1 MEQINKKLLVLGSQG
16 LVGTAIK
23 RSEIIN
29 QKFIVHYSNRAE
41 ADLTNKKEVESLFN
55 SVKPNITINC
65 AGKVGGILANNTQR
79 YEFLTENLLI
89 NLNLFETLKK
99 YENSLLINLGSSS
112 IYPKNS
118 KYPLKESSLM
128 TGPLEETNAAY
139 SLSKIVGIAM
149 GKAIESNILKTINLI
164 PTNLYGPNDNF
175 DSQSSH
181 VVPGLIN
188 KFYEAQE
195 NNDAECIVW
204 GSGKPSRE
212 LLFVDDLVS
221 ALEIIIE
228 SNPKEE
234 IINVGSGSEISIKDL
249 ANKISFIAG
258 YKGKVVFDK
267 SKPDGVLKK
276 TLDSSLISSLNWSPK
291 VDLDDGLKRTYE
303 WYREINNKD

>member
-23 RSEIIN
+23 RSKIIN

-118 KYPLKESSLM
+118 KFPLKESSLM
-128 TGPLEETNAAY
+128 TGPLEETNSAY

-188 KFYEAQE
+188 KFYKAQE

-204 GSGKPSRE
+204 GSGKPTRE

-221 ALEIIIE
+221 ALEVIIE

-249 ANKISFIAG
+249 ANKISLIAG
-258 YKGKVVFDK
+258 YKGKVVFDTT
-267 SKPDGVLKK
+267 KPDGVLKK
-276 TLDSSLISSLNWSPK
+276 TLDSSLISSLNCSSSHHSFP
-291 VDLDDGLKRTYE
+291 
-303 WYREINNKD
+303 

>member
-118 KYPLKESSLM
+118 KFPLKESSLM
-128 TGPLEETNAAY
+128 TGPLEETNSAY

-188 KFYEAQE
+188 KFYNAQK

-221 ALEIIIE
+221 ALEVIIE

-249 ANKISFIAG
+249 ANKISLIAG
-258 YKGKVVFDK
+258 YKGKVVFDT

-291 VDLDDGLKRTYE
+291 VGLDDGLKRTYE
-303 WYREINNKD
+303 WYREKNNKD

>member
-1 MEQINKKLLVLGSQG
+1 
-16 LVGTAIK
+16 
-23 RSEIIN
+23 
-29 QKFIVHYSNRAE
+29 
-41 ADLTNKKEVESLFN
+41 
-55 SVKPNITINC
+55 
-65 AGKVGGILANNTQR
+65 
-79 YEFLTENLLI
+79 
-89 NLNLFETLKK
+89 
-99 YENSLLINLGSSS
+99 
-112 IYPKNS
+112 
-118 KYPLKESSLM
+118 M
-128 TGPLEETNAAY
+128 TGPLEETNSAY

-188 KFYEAQE
+188 KFYKAQE

-221 ALEIIIE
+221 ALEVIIE

>member
-41 ADLTNKKEVESLFN
+41 ADLTNKKEVESLFT

-188 KFYEAQE
+188 KFYKAQQK
-195 NNDAECIVW
+195 NDVECVVW
-204 GSGKPSRE
+204 GSGKPTRE

-221 ALEIIIE
+221 ALEVIIE
-228 SNPKEE
+228 SSPKEE

-249 ANKISFIAG
+249 ANKISLISG
-258 YKGKVVFDK
+258 YKGKVIFDT
-267 SKPDGVLKK
+267 SKPDGVLRK

-291 VDLDDGLKRTYE
+291 VDLDDGLQRTYE
-303 WYREINNKD
+303 WYKKINDKD

>member
-41 ADLTNKKEVESLFN
+41 ADLTNRKEVESLFN

-118 KYPLKESSLM
+118 KFPLKESSLM
-128 TGPLEETNAAY
+128 TGPLEETNSAY

-221 ALEIIIE
+221 ALEVIIE

-249 ANKISFIAG
+249 ANKISLIAG

>member
-23 RSEIIN
+23 RSKIIN

-118 KYPLKESSLM
+118 KFPLKESSLM
-128 TGPLEETNAAY
+128 TGPLEETNSAY

-221 ALEIIIE
+221 ALEVIIE

-249 ANKISFIAG
+249 ANKISLIAG
-258 YKGKVVFDK
+258 YKGKVVFDT

-291 VDLDDGLKRTYE
+291 VGLDDGLKRTYE

>member
-118 KYPLKESSLM
+118 KFPLKESSLM
-128 TGPLEETNAAY
+128 TGPLEETNSAY

-188 KFYEAQE
+188 KFYKAQE

-249 ANKISFIAG
+249 ANKISLIAG
-258 YKGKVVFDK
+258 YKGKVVFDT

-291 VDLDDGLKRTYE
+291 VGLDDGLKRTYE

>member
-41 ADLTNKKEVESLFN
+41 ADLTNRKEVESLFN

-118 KYPLKESSLM
+118 KFPLKESSLM
-128 TGPLEETNAAY
+128 TGPLEETNSAY

-204 GSGKPSRE
+204 GSGKPTRE

-221 ALEIIIE
+221 ALEVIIE

-249 ANKISFIAG
+249 ANKISLIAG
-258 YKGKVVFDK
+258 YKGKVVFDTT
-267 SKPDGVLKK
+267 KPDGVLKK

-291 VDLDDGLKRTYE
+291 VGLDDGLKRTYE

>member
-1 MEQINKKLLVLGSQG
+1 MEQINKKLLILGSQG

-55 SVKPNITINC
+55 GVKPNITINC

-118 KYPLKESSLM
+118 KFPLKESSLM
-128 TGPLEETNAAY
+128 TGPLEETNSAY

-204 GSGKPSRE
+204 GSGKPTRE

-221 ALEIIIE
+221 ALEVIIE

-258 YKGKVVFDK
+258 YKGKVVFDTN
-267 SKPDGVLKK
+267 KPDGVLKK
-276 TLDSSLISSLNWSPK
+276 TLDSSIISSLNWSPK
-291 VDLDDGLKRTYE
+291 VELDDGLKRTYE

>member
-1 MEQINKKLLVLGSQG
+1 MEQINKKLLILGSQG

-55 SVKPNITINC
+55 GVKPNITINC

-118 KYPLKESSLM
+118 KFPLKESSLM
-128 TGPLEETNAAY
+128 TGPLEETNSAY

-188 KFYEAQE
+188 KFYKAQE

-204 GSGKPSRE
+204 GSGKPTRE

-221 ALEIIIE
+221 ALEVIID

-291 VDLDDGLKRTYE
+291 VNLDDGLKRTYE

>member
-89 NLNLFETLKK
+89 NLNLFATLKK

-118 KYPLKESSLM
+118 KFPLKESSLM
-128 TGPLEETNAAY
+128 TGPLEETNSAY

-188 KFYEAQE
+188 KFYQAQK
-195 NNDAECIVW
+195 NNDVECIVW
-204 GSGKPSRE
+204 GSGKPTRE

-221 ALEIIIE
+221 ALEVIIE

-249 ANKISFIAG
+249 ANKISLIAG

>member
-23 RSEIIN
+23 RSKIIN

-55 SVKPNITINC
+55 GVKPSITINC

-118 KYPLKESSLM
+118 KFPLKESSLM
-128 TGPLEETNAAY
+128 TGPLEETNSAY

-188 KFYEAQE
+188 KFYKAQE

-204 GSGKPSRE
+204 GSGKPTRE

-221 ALEIIIE
+221 ALEVIIE

>member
-118 KYPLKESSLM
+118 KFPLKESSLM
-128 TGPLEETNAAY
+128 TGPLEETNSAY

-221 ALEIIIE
+221 ALEVIIE

-249 ANKISFIAG
+249 ANKISLIAG
-258 YKGKVVFDK
+258 YKGKVVFDT

-276 TLDSSLISSLNWSPK
+276 TLDSSIISSLNWSPK
-291 VDLDDGLKRTYE
+291 VELDDGLKRTYE

>member
-118 KYPLKESSLM
+118 KFPLKESSLM
-128 TGPLEETNAAY
+128 TGPLEETNSAY

-188 KFYEAQE
+188 KFYNAQK
-195 NNDAECIVW
+195 NNDTECIVW

-221 ALEIIIE
+221 ALEVIIE

-249 ANKISFIAG
+249 ANKISLIAG
-258 YKGKVVFDK
+258 YKGKVVFDT

-291 VDLDDGLKRTYE
+291 VGLDDGLKRTYE
-303 WYREINNKD
+303 WYREKNNKD

>member
-23 RSEIIN
+23 RSKIIN

-65 AGKVGGILANNTQR
+65 AGKVGGILVNNTQR

-99 YENSLLINLGSSS
+99 YESSLLINLGSSS

-118 KYPLKESSLM
+118 KFPLKESSLM
-128 TGPLEETNAAY
+128 TGPLEETNSAY

-221 ALEIIIE
+221 ALEVIIE

-249 ANKISFIAG
+249 ANKISLIAG
-258 YKGKVVFDK
+258 YKGKVVFDTT
-267 SKPDGVLKK
+267 KPDGVLKK

>member
-41 ADLTNKKEVESLFN
+41 ADLTNRKEVESLFN

-118 KYPLKESSLM
+118 KFPLKESSLM
-128 TGPLEETNAAY
+128 TGPLEETNSAY

-221 ALEIIIE
+221 ALEVIIE

-249 ANKISFIAG
+249 ANKISLIAG
-258 YKGKVVFDK
+258 YKGKVVFDTT
-267 SKPDGVLKK
+267 KPDGVLKK

>member
-23 RSEIIN
+23 RSKIIN

-41 ADLTNKKEVESLFN
+41 ADLTIKKEVESLFN

-89 NLNLFETLKK
+89 NLNLFATLKK

-118 KYPLKESSLM
+118 EYPLKESSLM

-188 KFYEAQE
+188 KFYQAQE
-195 NNDAECIVW
+195 NNDVECIVW
-204 GSGKPSRE
+204 GSGKPTRE

-221 ALEIIIE
+221 ALEVIIE

-234 IINVGSGSEISIKDL
+234 IINVGSGSEISIEDL
-249 ANKISFIAG
+249 ANKISFITG
-258 YKGKVVFDK
+258 YKGKVVFDT
-267 SKPDGVLKK
+267 SKPDGVLRK

-303 WYREINNKD
+303 WYKKINNKD

>member
-118 KYPLKESSLM
+118 KFPLKESSLM
-128 TGPLEETNAAY
+128 TGPLEETNSAY

-149 GKAIESNILKTINLI
+149 GRAIESNILKTINLI

-204 GSGKPSRE
+204 GSGKPTRE

-221 ALEIIIE
+221 ALEVIIE

-258 YKGKVVFDK
+258 YKGKVVFDTN
-267 SKPDGVLKK
+267 KPDGVLKK
-276 TLDSSLISSLNWSPK
+276 TLDSSIISSLNWSPK
-291 VDLDDGLKRTYE
+291 VELDDGLQRTYE

>member
-1 MEQINKKLLVLGSQG
+1 
-16 LVGTAIK
+16 
-23 RSEIIN
+23 
-29 QKFIVHYSNRAE
+29 
-41 ADLTNKKEVESLFN
+41 
-55 SVKPNITINC
+55 
-65 AGKVGGILANNTQR
+65 
-79 YEFLTENLLI
+79 
-89 NLNLFETLKK
+89 
-99 YENSLLINLGSSS
+99 
-112 IYPKNS
+112 
-118 KYPLKESSLM
+118 M
-128 TGPLEETNAAY
+128 TGPLEETNSAY

-188 KFYEAQE
+188 KFYKAHE

-221 ALEIIIE
+221 ALEVIINN
-228 SNPKEE
+228 NPKEE

-249 ANKISFIAG
+249 ANKISLIAG
-258 YKGKVVFDK
+258 YKGKVVFDT

-276 TLDSSLISSLNWSPK
+276 TLDSSIISSLNWSPK
-291 VDLDDGLKRTYE
+291 VELDLSL
-303 WYREINNKD
+303 IHI

>member
-1 MEQINKKLLVLGSQG
+1 MVGSAVYNLIKKEKSYKIIDCPRKKL
-16 LVGTAIK
+16 
-23 RSEIIN
+23 
-29 QKFIVHYSNRAE
+29 
-41 ADLTNKKEVESLFN
+41 DLTNLNDVEKWFKKN
-55 SVKPNITINC
+55 KPQIVINC

-118 KYPLKESSLM
+118 KFPLKESSLM
-128 TGPLEETNAAY
+128 TGPLEETNSAY

-188 KFYEAQE
+188 KFYKAQE
-195 NNDAECIVW
+195 SNDAECIVW

-249 ANKISFIAG
+249 ANKISLIAG
-258 YKGKVVFDK
+258 YKGKVVFDT

-303 WYREINNKD
+303 WYREKNNKD

>member
-41 ADLTNKKEVESLFN
+41 ADLTNKKEVESLFT

-89 NLNLFETLKK
+89 NLNLFETLKT

-188 KFYEAQE
+188 KFYKAQE

-204 GSGKPSRE
+204 GSGKPTRE

-221 ALEIIIE
+221 ALEVIIE
-228 SNPKEE
+228 SSPKEE

-249 ANKISFIAG
+249 ANKISLISG
-258 YKGKVVFDK
+258 YKGKVIFDT
-267 SKPDGVLKK
+267 SKPDGVLRK

-303 WYREINNKD
+303 WYKKINDKD

>member
-23 RSEIIN
+23 RSKIIN

-89 NLNLFETLKK
+89 NLNLFATLKK

-118 KYPLKESSLM
+118 EYPLKESSLM

-181 VVPGLIN
+181 VVQGLIN
-188 KFYEAQE
+188 KFYQAQE
-195 NNDAECIVW
+195 NNDVECIVW
-204 GSGKPSRE
+204 GSGKPTRE

-221 ALEIIIE
+221 ALEVIIE
-228 SNPKEE
+228 SNPKDE
-234 IINVGSGSEISIKDL
+234 IINVGSGSEISIEDL
-249 ANKISFIAG
+249 ANKISFITG
-258 YKGKVVFDK
+258 YKGKVVFDT
-267 SKPDGVLKK
+267 SKPDGVLRK

-303 WYREINNKD
+303 WYKKINNKD

>member
-118 KYPLKESSLM
+118 KFPLKESSLM
-128 TGPLEETNAAY
+128 TGPLEETNSAY

-149 GKAIESNILKTINLI
+149 GKAIEGNILKTINLI

-188 KFYEAQE
+188 KFYKAQE

-221 ALEIIIE
+221 ALEVIIE
-228 SNPKEE
+228 TNPKEE

-249 ANKISFIAG
+249 ANKISLIAG
-258 YKGKVVFDK
+258 YKGKVVFDT

-291 VDLDDGLKRTYE
+291 VGLDDGLKRTYE

>member
-118 KYPLKESSLM
+118 KFPLKESSLM
-128 TGPLEETNAAY
+128 TGPLEETNSAY

-221 ALEIIIE
+221 ALEVIIE

-249 ANKISFIAG
+249 ANKISLIAG
-258 YKGKVVFDK
+258 YKGKVVFDT

-291 VDLDDGLKRTYE
+291 VALDDGLKRTYE

>member
-1 MEQINKKLLVLGSQG
+1 MEQINKKLLILGSQG

-55 SVKPNITINC
+55 GVKPNITINC

-118 KYPLKESSLM
+118 KFPLKESSLM
-128 TGPLEETNAAY
+128 TGPLEETNSAY

-221 ALEIIIE
+221 ALEVIIE

-249 ANKISFIAG
+249 ANKISLIAG
-258 YKGKVVFDK
+258 YKGKVVFDTT
-267 SKPDGVLKK
+267 KPDGVLKK

>member
-55 SVKPNITINC
+55 GVKPNITINC

-118 KYPLKESSLM
+118 KFPLKESSLM
-128 TGPLEETNAAY
+128 TGPLEETNSAY

-188 KFYEAQE
+188 KFYKAQE

-221 ALEIIIE
+221 ALEVIIE

-291 VDLDDGLKRTYE
+291 VGLDDGLKRTYE
-303 WYREINNKD
+303 WYREKNNKD

>member
-118 KYPLKESSLM
+118 KFPLKESSLM
-128 TGPLEETNAAY
+128 TGPLEETNSAY

-221 ALEIIIE
+221 ALEVIIE

-249 ANKISFIAG
+249 ANKISLIAG
-258 YKGKVVFDK
+258 YKGKVVFDT

-291 VDLDDGLKRTYE
+291 VGLDDGLKRTYE

>member
-1 MEQINKKLLVLGSQG
+1 MEQINKKLLILGSQG
-16 LVGTAIK
+16 LVGTAIR
-23 RSEIIN
+23 RSETIN
-29 QKFIVHYSNRAE
+29 QKYKVHYSNRAE

-99 YENSLLINLGSSS
+99 YKNSLLINLGSSS

-118 KYPLKESSLM
+118 KFPLKESSLM
-128 TGPLEETNAAY
+128 TGPLEETNSAY

-221 ALEIIIE
+221 ALEVIIE

-249 ANKISFIAG
+249 ANKISLIAG
-258 YKGKVVFDK
+258 YKGKVVFDT

-291 VDLDDGLKRTYE
+291 VGLDDGLKKTYE

>member
-118 KYPLKESSLM
+118 KFPLKESSLM
-128 TGPLEETNAAY
+128 TGPLEETNSAY

-221 ALEIIIE
+221 ALEVIIE

-291 VDLDDGLKRTYE
+291 VNLDDGLKRTYE

>member
-41 ADLTNKKEVESLFN
+41 ADLTNRKEVESLFN

-118 KYPLKESSLM
+118 KFPLKESSLM
-128 TGPLEETNAAY
+128 TGPLEETNSAY

-204 GSGKPSRE
+204 GSGKPTRE

-221 ALEIIIE
+221 ALEVIID

-249 ANKISFIAG
+249 ANKISLIAG
-258 YKGKVVFDK
+258 YKGKVVFDTT
-267 SKPDGVLKK
+267 KPDGVLKK

>member
-41 ADLTNKKEVESLFN
+41 ADLTNRKEVESLFN

-118 KYPLKESSLM
+118 KLPLKESSLM
-128 TGPLEETNAAY
+128 TGPLEETNSAY

-221 ALEIIIE
+221 ALEVIIE

-249 ANKISFIAG
+249 ANKISLIAG
-258 YKGKVVFDK
+258 YKGKVVFDTT
-267 SKPDGVLKK
+267 KPDGVLKK

>member
-23 RSEIIN
+23 RSKIIN

-41 ADLTNKKEVESLFN
+41 ADLTNKKVVESLFN

-89 NLNLFETLKK
+89 NLNLFATLKK

-118 KYPLKESSLM
+118 DFPLKESSLM

-188 KFYEAQE
+188 KFYQAQE
-195 NNDAECIVW
+195 NNDVECIVW
-204 GSGKPSRE
+204 GSGKPTRE

-221 ALEIIIE
+221 ALEVIIE

-234 IINVGSGSEISIKDL
+234 IINVGSGSEISIEDL
-249 ANKISFIAG
+249 ANKISFITG
-258 YKGKVVFDK
+258 YKGKVVFDT
-267 SKPDGVLKK
+267 SKPDGVLRK

-303 WYREINNKD
+303 WYKKINNKD

>member
-23 RSEIIN
+23 RSKIIN

-89 NLNLFETLKK
+89 NLNLFATLKK

-118 KYPLKESSLM
+118 EFPLKESSLM

-149 GKAIESNILKTINLI
+149 GKAIES
-164 PTNLYGPNDNF
+164 
-175 DSQSSH
+175 H

-188 KFYEAQE
+188 KFYQAQE
-195 NNDAECIVW
+195 NNDVECIVW
-204 GSGKPSRE
+204 GSGKPTRE

-221 ALEIIIE
+221 ALEVIIE

-234 IINVGSGSEISIKDL
+234 IINVGSGSEISIEDL
-249 ANKISFIAG
+249 ANKISFITG
-258 YKGKVVFDK
+258 YKGKVVFDT
-267 SKPDGVLKK
+267 SKPDGVLRK

-303 WYREINNKD
+303 WYKKINNKD

>member
-41 ADLTNKKEVESLFN
+41 ADLINKKEVESLFN

-188 KFYEAQE
+188 KFYKAQQK
-195 NNDAECIVW
+195 NDVECVVW
-204 GSGKPSRE
+204 GSGKPTRE

-221 ALEIIIE
+221 ALEVIIE
-228 SNPKEE
+228 SSPKEE

-249 ANKISFIAG
+249 ANKISLISG
-258 YKGKVVFDK
+258 YKGKVIFDT
-267 SKPDGVLKK
+267 SKPDGVLRK

-303 WYREINNKD
+303 WYKKINDKD

>member
-41 ADLTNKKEVESLFN
+41 ADLTIKKEVESLFN

-118 KYPLKESSLM
+118 KFPLKESSLM
-128 TGPLEETNAAY
+128 TGPLEETNSAY

-188 KFYEAQE
+188 KFYRAQE

-204 GSGKPSRE
+204 GSGKPTRE

-221 ALEIIIE
+221 ALEVIIE

>member
-55 SVKPNITINC
+55 SVKPDITINC
-65 AGKVGGILANNTQR
+65 AGKVGGILVNNTQR

-118 KYPLKESSLM
+118 KFPLKESSLM
-128 TGPLEETNAAY
+128 TGPLEETNSAY

-221 ALEIIIE
+221 ALEVIIE

-258 YKGKVVFDK
+258 YKGKVVFDTT
-267 SKPDGVLKK
+267 KPDGVLKK

>member
-41 ADLTNKKEVESLFN
+41 ADLTNKKEVESLFT

-118 KYPLKESSLM
+118 KFPLKESSLM
-128 TGPLEETNAAY
+128 TGPLEETNSAY

-149 GKAIESNILKTINLI
+149 GKAIERNILKTINLI

-249 ANKISFIAG
+249 ANKISLIAG
-258 YKGKVVFDK
+258 YKGKVVFDT

-291 VDLDDGLKRTYE
+291 VGLDDGLKRTYE
-303 WYREINNKD
+303 WYKKINNKN

>member
-118 KYPLKESSLM
+118 KFPLKESSLM
-128 TGPLEETNAAY
+128 TGPLEETNSAY

-149 GKAIESNILKTINLI
+149 GKAIEGNILKTINLI

-221 ALEIIIE
+221 ALEVIIE

-249 ANKISFIAG
+249 ANKISLIAG
-258 YKGKVVFDK
+258 YKGKVVFDT

-291 VDLDDGLKRTYE
+291 VGLDDGLKRTYD
-303 WYREINNKD
+303 WYREKNKD